1 MTIFTTLQ
9 INSTDKTSEKHNMG
23 PILLVSSFKYQ
34 NSLKMF
40 AKVEIFL
47 NIIPLLIFLEKDT
60 FSSVQNEF
68 LFDYLNSCLFIMHF
82 RNLPE
87 YN

>member
-47 NIIPLLIFLEKDT
+47 NIIPLLIFSWKGHLF
-60 FSSVQNEF
+60 FSSKWV
-68 LFDYLNSCLFIMHF
+68 FIWLSQFMSF
-82 RNLPE
+82 
-87 YN
+87 YNAF